1 MDQPNLYC
9 PECGTELEGNRCP
22 HHPELI
28 HEVGEHPILRGFSA
42 FASYQR
48 RRSPWVAIGLVLL
61 VLGSAIGWILA
72 ARTSAR
78 LTEDLAALDRRFTDL
93 ATQIGDQREATT
105 GLNDRIGALESESA
119 NEPDLASIAKQARQ
133 SVFTVEAIDSLGAST
148 SLGSGFVVETERSR
162 SVLLTNYHVIAEA
175 VSTGGRINI
184 RRQDLTFAASVIAA
198 NENADLAAIEVDEG
212 LPALIVDSEKPK
224 VGDSV
229 IVVGSP
235 LGLEQT
241 VTNGIVSAFRAG
253 YIQFSAAISPG
264 SSGGALVNPDGRVV
278 GVVVGKFAGPE
289 IEGLSFAIPIG
300 KACQSVISC

>member
-9 PECGTELEGNRCP
+9 PECGTKLEGNRCP
-22 HHPELI
+22 QHPELL
-28 HEVGEHPILRGFSA
+28 HGVGEHPILRE
-42 FASYQR
+42 FAATASHSR
-48 RRSPWVAIGLVLL
+48 PRSLWIAVGLALL
-61 VLGSAIGWILA
+61 VLGVAIEWILV

-78 LTEDLAALDRRFTDL
+78 LTEDFAVLNRRFTEL
-93 ATQIGDQREATT
+93 ATQIGDQSQATR
-105 GLNDRIGALESESA
+105 GLNDRIAALESELA
-119 NEPDLASIAKQARQ
+119 NEPDLASIAKQARR

-148 SLGSGFVVETERSR
+148 SLGSGFVVEADVSR
-162 SVLLTNYHVIAEA
+162 SILLTNYHVIAEA
-175 VSTGGRINI
+175 VSTGGRIKI
-184 RRQDLTFAASVIAA
+184 RRQDLTFAASVIAT
-198 NENADLAAIEVDEG
+198 NEDVDLAAIEVAEG
-212 LPALIVDSEKPK
+212 LPALTVDADRPK

-229 IVVGSP
+229 VVVGSP

-241 VTNGIVSAFRAG
+241 VTNGIVSAFREG

-278 GVVVGKFAGPE
+278 GVVVGKFVGPE